1 MTTLLISLL
10 VGLQGPAVEPPSG
23 EPSAGP
29 LISKMFARYA
39 AAKSL
44 AGDINMSQTADGHTV
59 AVRTELQYQEPGK
72 VFIRQ
77 TRKSSQPRAWL
88 VTSDG
93 VHFSYDRPQGVLGLK
108 NRFLDAVESRQG
120 PMSVRD
126 IYLAVSLSLG
136 DKSAPLDIA
145 FGRVE
150 DLRVIKALWGNLTVA
165 GQTDFNGK
173 KVNLVH
179 GGFRES
185 FGGPLIGSL
194 ELLISDTG
202 DLVRMKTVQTLVYG
216 NVTQPI
222 TVGTF
227 WDVNLTVDG
236 EVNDALFT
244 VVK

>member
-1 MTTLLISLL
+1 MISNLVAFFVLL
-10 VGLQGPAVEPPSG
+10 PAAQAAPVVA

-29 LISKMFARYA
+29 LISKMFLRYA
-39 AAKSL
+39 TAKSL
-44 AGDINMSQTADGHTV
+44 AGGIEMNQTADGHTV
-59 AVRTELQYQEPGK
+59 NIRTEVQYQEPSK

-77 TRKSSQPRAWL
+77 TRTSSQPRAWL

-108 NRFLDAVESRQG
+108 NRFMDLVDSRQG

-145 FGRVE
+145 FGRTD
-150 DLRVIKALWGNLTVA
+150 DLRVIKALWGNLTIA
-165 GQTDFNGK
+165 GQTDFKGK
-173 KVNLVH
+173 KVNLIH

-194 ELLISDTG
+194 ELLISDEG
-202 DLVRMKTVQTLVYG
+202 DLLRMKTVQTLVYG

-222 TVGTF
+222 TVGTL
-227 WDVNLTVDG
+227 WDVNLVVDG
-236 EVNDALFT
+236 PVNDTLFT